1 MRKIKGY
8 VFVADFGNVEHL
20 FGKKIKQDRSDG
32 DYENLIGNGLTPYDL
47 LIDARKGAIDFR
59 QKKKGFKKIELG
71 QISVEMAE
79 TQEEAEREFRRA
91 TDLVV
96 VCMPV
101 WGGSRDYHFMGPASG
116 KKEQP
121 EAYPIPGAYL
131 IDTNYKTFT
140 REKGKRSPFERVRY
154 LASEA
159 LRQGACEGGGVTI
172 ARFKLRRLEEI

>member
-1 MRKIKGY
+1 MRKIDGF
-8 VFVADFGNVEHL
+8 VFAADFGNVEHL
-20 FGKKIKQDRSDG
+20 FGKRVNNFSSEG
-32 DYENLIGNGLTPYDL
+32 DYENLSGNGLTPYDL

-59 QKKKGFKKIELG
+59 HKRKDIKKIELG

-79 TQEEAEREFRRA
+79 TQEEAEKEFRRA
-91 TDLVV
+91 TNLVV

-101 WGGSRDYHFMGPASG
+101 WGVNRDYHFMGPASG
-116 KKEQP
+116 KIN
-121 EAYPIPGAYL
+121 AYPIPGAYL
-131 IDTNYKTFT
+131 RDTNYKIFR
-140 REKGKRSPFERVRY
+140 REKGMRSPFERVRY